1 MDQILTGPD
10 WRSGHLAVVITFDEG
25 ETSEDV
31 AYAVVS
37 PAVGHGT
44 VFMGRATHDSTAR
57 LYSEVIGARP
67 MNNAASAT
75 DLAGPFNVGVP
86 GPPPLN
92 QPIVGLATT
101 PTGQGYWLVAR
112 DGGVFTFGDAGF
124 HGAAGGRAADP
135 PLAALAPPPPPAG
148 CLVGARPG
156 P

>member
-67 MNNAASAT
+67 VNNAASAT

-112 DGGVFTFGDAGF
+112 DGGGFTLRHARLPRSP
-124 HGAAGGRAADP
+124 ARRAP
-135 PLAALAPPPPPAG
+135 N
-148 CLVGARPG
+148 
-156 P
+156 